1 MKRNTIRAILPLL
14 LLGLCAAFV
23 FSVQPA
29 AQAQGTAANSLL
41 DAESMFTE
49 RDLEQS
55 ADLSAAL
62 SLTVS
67 DGQTVTI
74 TEAGVY
80 VLSGTASEASVIVEA
95 PEDAK
100 VQLVLNG
107 LSITN
112 SHTPCLYVKSADKVF
127 VTLAGDSAF
136 SVTGSFT
143 ADGETNTDGVIFS
156 RADLTLNGGATLRIA
171 STANGIVCKDNLKL
185 TGGSY
190 VISASRHALEGKDS
204 IRIAGGSFTLNAGE
218 DGLHAENSEDAAKGS
233 IYISGG
239 SFEIS
244 AGDDGLHAES
254 AVQIDGGTLNIRAK
268 EGVESTYVQLNGG
281 SITIQATD
289 DGVNAAQKSSAYRAT
304 VEITGGEL
312 TVSMGAG
319 DTDGIDSN
327 GNLIISGGTVSVSGN
342 SSFDVDGSISFTGGS
357 VYINGQSVSSIPN
370 QMMGGG
376 MGAMGNAGMNGMG
389 AMGNGGMNG
398 MDSGGKG
405 RHG

>member
-1 MKRNTIRAILPLL
+1 MKRNTIKIILPLM
-14 LLGLCAAFV
+14 LLGLCAGFLFGA
-23 FSVQPA
+23 QPA
-29 AQAQGTAANSLL
+29 AQAAGTTGNGLL
-41 DAESMFTE
+41 ETDGMFTE

-55 ADLSAAL
+55 ADLSEAR
-62 SLTVS
+62 SLTVT

-80 VLSGTASEASVIVEA
+80 LLSGTVSEATVIVDA

-112 SHTPCLYVKSADKVF
+112 SHAPCLYIRSADKVF
-127 VTLAGDSAF
+127 VTLAGDSSL
-136 SVTGSFT
+136 SVTGSFS
-143 ADGETNTDGVIFS
+143 ADGTVKTDGVIFS
-156 RADLTLNGGATLRIA
+156 RTDLTLNGCATLRV
-171 STANGIVCKDNLKL
+171 SSSANGIVCKDDLRI

-190 VISASRHALEGKDS
+190 VISASRHALEAKDS
-204 IRIAGGSFTLNAGE
+204 IRIASGSFTLNAGE
-218 DGLHAENSEDAAKGS
+218 DGLHAENGEDPAKGY

-254 AVQIDGGTLNIRAK
+254 AIQIDWGNFSIRAK
-268 EGVESTYVQLNGG
+268 EGIESTYIQINGG
-281 SITIQATD
+281 NIAVQASD

-304 VEITGGEL
+304 IEINGGEL
-312 TVSMGAG
+312 TVTMGAG

-327 GNLIISGGTVSVSGN
+327 GDLSITGGTISVTGN
-342 SSFDVDGSISFTGGS
+342 SSFDVDGTTSFTGGT
-357 VYINGQSVSSIPN
+357 VYVNGQQVSGIPN
-370 QMMGGG
+370 QMMGGRG
-376 MGAMGNAGMNGMG
+376 M
-389 AMGNGGMNG
+389 GGMN
-398 MDSGGKG
+398 SGGRG